1 MFFLSDI
8 SNNAEFG
15 FGLGRVAKAIEGGM
29 LNTTRK
35 ATTEYKTLGAL
46 RNATK
51 PKTGGFINNIKSKFA
66 PKPKAF
72 GEFNPLGVRTPKFGT
87 ISGKGL
93 SPKPTF
99 GQLKAPTVNKSIAA
113 TGSST
118 LQGSKKLINKVSTPK
133 FGSSINPRSTKSFG
147 NFNP

>member
-1 MFFLSDI
+1 MFFLSDVF
-8 SNNAEFG
+8 NNAEFK
-15 FGLGRVAKAIEGGM
+15 FGLDGVAKAIEGGM

-51 PKTGGFINNIKSKFA
+51 PKTSGFINNIKSKFA
-66 PKPKAF
+66 PKPKSF

-87 ISGKGL
+87 ISNKGL
-93 SPKPTF
+93 SPKPIF
-99 GQLKAPTVNKSIAA
+99 KAPTVNKSITA

-118 LQGSKKLINKVSTPK
+118 LQGSKKLINKVSKPT